1 MALGNF
7 VLLHEFAPI
16 YLSIDRIG
24 PFQDRLEVL
33 DLSDAQG
40 QSSNYFLIFGF
51 NGRGK
56 THVMEL
62 IAHMMGILGQNPDAT
77 PPPFGYESLDQG
89 PGRAQLD
96 ILLRYSTDTVKS
108 RTAILSIFAGKA
120 DSEIWLK
127 TWSDTELAEFGAD
140 EHHSVGIARD
150 SLGRYRWNN
159 QNDSRSSGVANSWCR
174 DFLDWIR
181 THQGSS
187 LSGFMNSSF
196 SPPTLLYFSA
206 YRDVLPIP
214 REAERAAVSPR
225 DWNYRPL
232 HIFRNEGK
240 EWQESLD
247 NLLVWLAWLDDG
259 RYEAA
264 LELINTYVF
273 RGSGK
278 HLAGID
284 RQKLCAVIDCASET
298 WLNKRNVALENQ
310 GDERKHRLD
319 QLSSGEKSLLQ
330 LFLRIG
336 VHMTANTILLIDEVD
351 AHLHVDWQA
360 RIAQRL
366 KELAQNNPG
375 LSIFLTSHSEEVMK
389 SAAWEYPEN
398 GLRKNG
404 FLIETPEEEERA
416 KRIQE
421 EARAFYSQQDKEGV

>member
-16 YLSIDRIG
+16 YLTIDRIG
-24 PFQDRLEVL
+24 PFQDRLEVF

-40 QSSNYFLIFGF
+40 RSSNYFLIFGF

-62 IAHMMGILGQNPDAT
+62 MAHMMGILGQNPDVA
-77 PPPFGYESLDQG
+77 PPAFGHEPLDKG
-89 PGRAQLD
+89 RGRAQWD
-96 ILLRYSTDTVKS
+96 ILLRYSTDSIQS
-108 RTAILSIFAGKA
+108 RTAVLSIFAGQ
-120 DSEIWLK
+120 SESETWLK
-127 TWSDTELAEFGAD
+127 TWSETELAEFGAD
-140 EHHSVGIARD
+140 EHHRVGVIRTT
-150 SLGRYRWNN
+150 LGRYQWIGL
-159 QNDSRSSGVANSWCR
+159 DDPWSR
-174 DFLDWIR
+174 DFLDWVR
-181 THQGSS
+181 HHQGSN
-187 LSGFMNSSF
+187 LDGFMSSSF
-196 SPPTLLYFSA
+196 GPPTLLYFSA

-298 WLNKRNVALENQ
+298 WLNKRSVALENQ

-416 KRIQE
+416 KRIQD
-421 EARAFYSQQDKEGV
+421 EARAFYSHQDQEGV

>member
-16 YLSIDRIG
+16 YLTIDRIG
-24 PFQDRLEVL
+24 PFQDRLEVF

-40 QSSNYFLIFGF
+40 HASNYFLIFGF

-62 IAHMMGILGQNPDAT
+62 MAHMMGILGKNPDV
-77 PPPFGYESLDQG
+77 PPPAFGHEPLDKG
-89 PGRAQLD
+89 PGRAQWD
-96 ILLRYSTDTVKS
+96 ILLRYSTDSMPS
-108 RTAILSIFAGKA
+108 RTAVLSIFAGH
-120 DSEIWLK
+120 SESETWLK

-140 EHHSVGIARD
+140 EHHRIGIMRT
-150 SLGRYRWNN
+150 SLGRYLWVGLDDRW
-159 QNDSRSSGVANSWCR
+159 SLG
-174 DFLDWIR
+174 FIDWIR
-181 THQGSS
+181 NHQGSS
-187 LSGFMNSSF
+187 LDGFMSASF
-196 SPPTLLYFSA
+196 GLPTLLYFSA

-214 REAERAAVSPR
+214 HEAERAAVSPR
-225 DWNYRPL
+225 DWNYQPL

-240 EWQESLD
+240 EWQDSLD

-298 WLNKRNVALENQ
+298 PRYRRNILLENQ

-330 LFLRIG
+330 LFLRLG
-336 VHMTANTILLIDEVD
+336 VHMTSNTILLIDEVD

-366 KELAQNNPG
+366 KELAQDNAG
-375 LSIFLTSHSEEVMK
+375 LSIFLTSHSEEIMK

-416 KRIQE
+416 RRIQE
-421 EARAFYSQQDKEGV
+421 EARRVYGQLDQEGA

>member
-1 MALGNF
+1 
-7 VLLHEFAPI
+7 
-16 YLSIDRIG
+16 
-24 PFQDRLEVL
+24 
-33 DLSDAQG
+33 
-40 QSSNYFLIFGF
+40 
-51 NGRGK
+51 
-56 THVMEL
+56 
-62 IAHMMGILGQNPDAT
+62 
-77 PPPFGYESLDQG
+77 
-89 PGRAQLD
+89 
-96 ILLRYSTDTVKS
+96 
-108 RTAILSIFAGKA
+108 
-120 DSEIWLK
+120 
-127 TWSDTELAEFGAD
+127 
-140 EHHSVGIARD
+140 
-150 SLGRYRWNN
+150 
-159 QNDSRSSGVANSWCR
+159 
-174 DFLDWIR
+174 
-181 THQGSS
+181 
-187 LSGFMNSSF
+187 
-196 SPPTLLYFSA
+196 
-206 YRDVLPIP
+206 
-214 REAERAAVSPR
+214 
-225 DWNYRPL
+225 L

-259 RYEAA
+259 RYEGA

-273 RGSGK
+273 RNSGK

-284 RQKLCAVIDCASET
+284 RQKLCAGIDCASET

-375 LSIFLTSHSEEVMK
+375 LSIFLTSHSEEIMK

-416 KRIQE
+416 KSIQE

>member
-1 MALGNF
+1 MALDNS
-7 VLLHEFAPI
+7 VILHEFAPI
-16 YLSIDRIG
+16 YLHIDRIG
-24 PFQDRLEVL
+24 PFQDRLEVF

-40 QSSNYFLIFGF
+40 HTCNYFLIFGY

-56 THVMEL
+56 THVLEL
-62 IAHMMGILGQNPDAT
+62 MAHMMGILGQDPDA
-77 PPPFGYESLDQG
+77 PPPCFGHEPLDKG
-89 PGRAQLD
+89 RGRAQWD
-96 ILLRYSTDTVKS
+96 ILLRYSTATVKA
-108 RTAILSIFAGKA
+108 RTTVLSIFAGQS
-120 DSEIWLK
+120 DGETWLK
-127 TWSDTELAEFGAD
+127 TWTDTELAEFGAD
-140 EHHSVGIARD
+140 EHHRIGVIRDTMNRYEWVGLD
-150 SLGRYRWNN
+150 DRW
-159 QNDSRSSGVANSWCR
+159 SR

-181 THQGSS
+181 SHQGDS
-187 LSGFMNSSF
+187 LDAFLGSSF

-214 REAERAAVSPR
+214 REAERAAVSPY

-264 LELINTYVF
+264 LELINEYVF
-273 RGSGK
+273 KGSGK

-284 RQKLCAVIDCASET
+284 RQRLCAVIDCGNEPVSYR
-298 WLNKRNVALENQ
+298 RNIPLENI

-360 RIAQRL
+360 RIGNRL
-366 KELAQNNPG
+366 KSLVKDNSG
-375 LSIFLTSHSEEVMK
+375 LSIFLASHSEEIMK
-389 SAAWEYPEN
+389 SAAWECPED

-404 FLIETPEEEERA
+404 FLIETAEEEERA
-416 KRIQE
+416 ERIRR
-421 EARAFYSQQDKEGV
+421 EAQLFYGKLDEEGV

>member
-16 YLSIDRIG
+16 YLTIDRIG
-24 PFQDRLEVL
+24 PFQDRLEVF

-40 QSSNYFLIFGF
+40 HASNYFLIFGF

-62 IAHMMGILGQNPDAT
+62 MAHMMGILGKNPDV
-77 PPPFGYESLDQG
+77 PPPAFGHEPLDKG
-89 PGRAQLD
+89 PGRAQWD
-96 ILLRYSTDTVKS
+96 ILLRYSTDSMPS
-108 RTAILSIFAGKA
+108 RTAVLSIFAGH
-120 DSEIWLK
+120 SESETWLK
-127 TWSDTELAEFGAD
+127 TWSNTELAEFGAD
-140 EHHSVGIARD
+140 EHHRIGITRT
-150 SLGRYRWNN
+150 SLGRYQWVGLDDRW
-159 QNDSRSSGVANSWCR
+159 SL
-174 DFLDWIR
+174 DFIDWIR
-181 THQGSS
+181 NHQGSS
-187 LSGFMNSSF
+187 LDGFMSSSF
-196 SPPTLLYFSA
+196 GLPTLLYFSA

-214 REAERAAVSPR
+214 HEAERAAVSPR

-240 EWQESLD
+240 EWQDSLD

-284 RQKLCAVIDCASET
+284 RQKLCAVIDCGSET
-298 WLNKRNVALENQ
+298 PRYRRNVSLENQ

-330 LFLRIG
+330 LFLRLG

-366 KELAQNNPG
+366 KELAQDNAG
-375 LSIFLTSHSEEVMK
+375 LSIFLTSHSEEIMK

-416 KRIQE
+416 RRIQE
-421 EARAFYSQQDKEGV
+421 EARAFYSQRDQEEG